1 MRAPSCTVDPLPIN
15 ASSPIT
21 HPCTTHRCPM
31 VAPAPISVTGSSPP
45 CSTQPSWTFAP
56 ARTTIG
62 PKSARSTALYQIDAS
77 ASTRTSP
84 TRVAVGAM
92 NAVGCTVGAWPS
104 KENSGMRALS
114 HVGGEI
120 DHRTHP
126 VGDHACMT
134 QLGRWAVAVALVAA
148 TVTGCAQVEEPVGR
162 KGATPAPAASD
173 ERALPVYYVAE
184 TAAGPRLQREFHRL
198 AAADPGTAAVREML
212 ARPTGTDPDYRNPWP
227 AGTTLRGPVASTA
240 DASTVALTAAPPSD
254 TAPPIPRGDPYALR
268 SLVQIAA
275 PADGTSAASPV
286 TVTGE
291 AAVFEA
297 TLHWTVLS
305 GATTVR
311 SGVTPT
317 AEGQTFAPFRFS
329 LDLPPGRYTVR
340 ISEDDPSDGAG
351 RPVLTDD
358 RTVTVT

>member
-1 MRAPSCTVDPLPIN
+1 
-15 ASSPIT
+15 
-21 HPCTTHRCPM
+21 
-31 VAPAPISVTGSSPP
+31 
-45 CSTQPSWTFAP
+45 
-56 ARTTIG
+56 
-62 PKSARSTALYQIDAS
+62 
-77 ASTRTSP
+77 
-84 TRVAVGAM
+84 
-92 NAVGCTVGAWPS
+92 
-104 KENSGMRALS
+104 MRALS

-126 VGDHACMT
+126 VGHHSRMT

-148 TVTGCAQVEEPVGR
+148 TVTGCAQAADPVGR
-162 KGATPAPAASD
+162 TGATSSTPAPAAAG

-240 DASTVALTAAPPSD
+240 DAITVDLTAAPPSEIAAQQLVFTVQGALGRTTPVRLLHD
-254 TAPPIPRGDPYALR
+254 GVPTGPPIPRGDPYALR
-268 SLVQIAA
+268 SLVQIDA

>member
-1 MRAPSCTVDPLPIN
+1 
-15 ASSPIT
+15 
-21 HPCTTHRCPM
+21 
-31 VAPAPISVTGSSPP
+31 
-45 CSTQPSWTFAP
+45 
-56 ARTTIG
+56 
-62 PKSARSTALYQIDAS
+62 
-77 ASTRTSP
+77 
-84 TRVAVGAM
+84 
-92 NAVGCTVGAWPS
+92 
-104 KENSGMRALS
+104 MRALS

-126 VGDHACMT
+126 VGNHARMT

-148 TVTGCAQVEEPVGR
+148 TVTGCAQAADPVGR
-162 KGATPAPAASD
+162 TGATSPTPAPTSA
-173 ERALPVYYVAE
+173 
-184 TAAGPRLQREFHRL
+184 AAGPRLQREFHRL
-198 AAADPGTAAVREML
+198 PAADPGTAAVREML
-212 ARPTGTDPDYRNPWP
+212 AHPTGTDPDYRNPWP
-227 AGTTLRGPVASTA
+227 AGAALRGPVASTA
-240 DASTVALTAAPPSD
+240 DAITVDLTAAPPSELAAQQLVF
-254 TAPPIPRGDPYALR
+254 TVQGALGSTTPVRLLANGVPTGPPIPRGDPYALR
-268 SLVQIAA
+268 SLVQIDA
-275 PADGTSAASPV
+275 PADGTSTASPV

-311 SGVTPT
+311 TGVTST

-358 RTVTVT
+358 RTLTIT

>member
-1 MRAPSCTVDPLPIN
+1 
-15 ASSPIT
+15 
-21 HPCTTHRCPM
+21 
-31 VAPAPISVTGSSPP
+31 
-45 CSTQPSWTFAP
+45 
-56 ARTTIG
+56 
-62 PKSARSTALYQIDAS
+62 
-77 ASTRTSP
+77 
-84 TRVAVGAM
+84 
-92 NAVGCTVGAWPS
+92 
-104 KENSGMRALS
+104 MRALS

-126 VGDHACMT
+126 VGNHARMT

-148 TVTGCAQVEEPVGR
+148 TVTGCAQAADPVGR
-162 KGATPAPAASD
+162 AGATSPTPAPAPTSAAAG

-198 AAADPGTAAVREML
+198 PAADPATAAVRAML

-227 AGTTLRGPVASTA
+227 AGTTLRGPVASTP
-240 DASTVALTAAPPSD
+240 DAITVDLTAAPPSELAAQQLVFTVQGALGQTTPVRLLHD
-254 TAPPIPRGDPYALR
+254 GVPTGPPIPRGDPYALR
-268 SLVQIAA
+268 SLVQIDA

-305 GATTVR
+305 GSTTVR
-311 SGVTPT
+311 TGVTST
-317 AEGQTFAPFRFS
+317 AEGQTFAPFQFS

>member
-1 MRAPSCTVDPLPIN
+1 
-15 ASSPIT
+15 
-21 HPCTTHRCPM
+21 
-31 VAPAPISVTGSSPP
+31 
-45 CSTQPSWTFAP
+45 
-56 ARTTIG
+56 
-62 PKSARSTALYQIDAS
+62 
-77 ASTRTSP
+77 
-84 TRVAVGAM
+84 
-92 NAVGCTVGAWPS
+92 
-104 KENSGMRALS
+104 
-114 HVGGEI
+114 
-120 DHRTHP
+120 
-126 VGDHACMT
+126 MT

-148 TVTGCAQVEEPVGR
+148 TVTGCAQAADPVGR
-162 KGATPAPAASD
+162 MGATSPTPAPTSAAAG

-198 AAADPGTAAVREML
+198 PAADPATAAVRAML
-212 ARPTGTDPDYRNPWP
+212 ARPTGSDPDYRNPWP

-240 DASTVALTAAPPSD
+240 DAITVDLTAAPPSELAAQQLVF
-254 TAPPIPRGDPYALR
+254 TVQGALGSTTPVRLLANGVPTGPPIPRGDPYALR
-268 SLVQIAA
+268 SLVQIDA

-305 GATTVR
+305 GSTTVR
-311 SGVTPT
+311 TGVTST

>member
-1 MRAPSCTVDPLPIN
+1 
-15 ASSPIT
+15 
-21 HPCTTHRCPM
+21 
-31 VAPAPISVTGSSPP
+31 
-45 CSTQPSWTFAP
+45 
-56 ARTTIG
+56 
-62 PKSARSTALYQIDAS
+62 
-77 ASTRTSP
+77 
-84 TRVAVGAM
+84 
-92 NAVGCTVGAWPS
+92 
-104 KENSGMRALS
+104 MRALS

-126 VGDHACMT
+126 VGNHARMT

-148 TVTGCAQVEEPVGR
+148 TVTGCAQAADPVGR
-162 KGATPAPAASD
+162 AGATSPTPAPTSAAAG

-198 AAADPGTAAVREML
+198 PAADPATAAVRAML

-227 AGTTLRGPVASTA
+227 AGTTLRGPVASTP
-240 DASTVALTAAPPSD
+240 DAITVDLTAAPPSELAAQQLVFTVQGALGQTTPVRLLHD
-254 TAPPIPRGDPYALR
+254 GVPTGPPIPRGDPYALR
-268 SLVQIAA
+268 SLVQIDA

-305 GATTVR
+305 GSTTVR
-311 SGVTPT
+311 TGVTST

>member
-1 MRAPSCTVDPLPIN
+1 MRA
-15 ASSPIT
+15 A
-21 HPCTTHRCPM
+21 
-31 VAPAPISVTGSSPP
+31 
-45 CSTQPSWTFAP
+45 
-56 ARTTIG
+56 
-62 PKSARSTALYQIDAS
+62 
-77 ASTRTSP
+77 
-84 TRVAVGAM
+84 
-92 NAVGCTVGAWPS
+92 
-104 KENSGMRALS
+104 S

-120 DHRTHP
+120 DHLAHQF
-126 VGDHACMT
+126 GNHARMM
-134 QLGRWAVAVALVAA
+134 QLARWAVAAGVAA
-148 TVTGCAQVEEPVGR
+148 VVLAGCAPAVDPVGR
-162 KGATPAPAASD
+162 AGADRPAPASPAPAAG
-173 ERALPVYYVAE
+173 ERALPVYYVAQ

-198 AAADPGTAAVREML
+198 PAADPATAAVREML
-212 ARPTGTDPDYRNPWP
+212 AHPTGTDPDYRNPWP

-240 DASTVALTAAPPSD
+240 DVITVDLTAAPPSELAAQQLVFTVQGALGATTPVQLRED
-254 TAPPIPRGDPYALR
+254 GVPTGPPIPRGDPYALR
-268 SLVQIAA
+268 SLVQIDA

-286 TVTGE
+286 AVTGE

-305 GATTVR
+305 GSRTVR
-311 SGVTPT
+311 TGVTST

>member
-1 MRAPSCTVDPLPIN
+1 
-15 ASSPIT
+15 
-21 HPCTTHRCPM
+21 
-31 VAPAPISVTGSSPP
+31 
-45 CSTQPSWTFAP
+45 
-56 ARTTIG
+56 
-62 PKSARSTALYQIDAS
+62 
-77 ASTRTSP
+77 
-84 TRVAVGAM
+84 
-92 NAVGCTVGAWPS
+92 
-104 KENSGMRALS
+104 MRALS

-126 VGDHACMT
+126 VGNHARMT

-148 TVTGCAQVEEPVGR
+148 TVTGCAQAADPVGR
-162 KGATPAPAASD
+162 TGATSPTPAPTSAAAG

-198 AAADPGTAAVREML
+198 PAADPGTAAVREML
-212 ARPTGTDPDYRNPWP
+212 AHPTGTDPDYRNPWP
-227 AGTTLRGPVASTA
+227 AGAALSGPVASAA
-240 DASTVALTAAPPSD
+240 DAITVDLTAAPPSELAAQQLVF
-254 TAPPIPRGDPYALR
+254 TVQGALGSTTPVRLLANGVPTGPPIPRGDPYALR
-268 SLVQIAA
+268 SLVQIDA
-275 PADGTSAASPV
+275 PADGTSAASPLA
-286 TVTGE
+286 VTGE

-305 GATTVR
+305 GSTTVR
-311 SGVTPT
+311 TGVTST

>member
-1 MRAPSCTVDPLPIN
+1 
-15 ASSPIT
+15 
-21 HPCTTHRCPM
+21 
-31 VAPAPISVTGSSPP
+31 
-45 CSTQPSWTFAP
+45 
-56 ARTTIG
+56 
-62 PKSARSTALYQIDAS
+62 
-77 ASTRTSP
+77 
-84 TRVAVGAM
+84 
-92 NAVGCTVGAWPS
+92 
-104 KENSGMRALS
+104 MRALS

-126 VGDHACMT
+126 VGNHARMT

-148 TVTGCAQVEEPVGR
+148 TVTGCAQAGDPVGR
-162 KGATPAPAASD
+162 TGATSPTPAAPTSAAAG
-173 ERALPVYYVAE
+173 ERALPVYYVAA

-198 AAADPGTAAVREML
+198 PAADPGTAAVREML
-212 ARPTGTDPDYRNPWP
+212 AHPTGTDPDYRNPWP
-227 AGTTLRGPVASTA
+227 AGTTVRSPVAITA
-240 DASTVALTAAPPSD
+240 DAITVDLTAAPPSELAAQQLVF
-254 TAPPIPRGDPYALR
+254 TVQGALGSTTPVQLLTNGVPTGPRIPRGDPYALR
-268 SLVQIAA
+268 SLVQIDA

-305 GATTVR
+305 GSTTVR
-311 SGVTPT
+311 TGVTST

-329 LDLPPGRYTVR
+329 LDLPPGHYTVR

>member
-1 MRAPSCTVDPLPIN
+1 
-15 ASSPIT
+15 
-21 HPCTTHRCPM
+21 
-31 VAPAPISVTGSSPP
+31 
-45 CSTQPSWTFAP
+45 
-56 ARTTIG
+56 
-62 PKSARSTALYQIDAS
+62 
-77 ASTRTSP
+77 
-84 TRVAVGAM
+84 
-92 NAVGCTVGAWPS
+92 
-104 KENSGMRALS
+104 
-114 HVGGEI
+114 
-120 DHRTHP
+120 
-126 VGDHACMT
+126 MT

-148 TVTGCAQVEEPVGR
+148 TVTGCAQAADPVGR
-162 KGATPAPAASD
+162 TGATSPTPAPTSAAAG

-198 AAADPGTAAVREML
+198 PAADPGTAAVREML
-212 ARPTGTDPDYRNPWP
+212 AHPTGTDPDYRNPWP
-227 AGTTLRGPVASTA
+227 AGAALRGPVASTA
-240 DASTVALTAAPPSD
+240 DAITVDLTAAPPSELAAQQLVFTVQGALGQTTPVRLLHD
-254 TAPPIPRGDPYALR
+254 GVPTGPPIPRGDPYALR
-268 SLVQIAA
+268 SLVQIDA